1 MPRASEKASAIAI
14 VKIPP
19 RTANFECV
27 PECKPTINPRVVII
41 AEVMPKLNPTF
52 IECFIIRNKKPSL
65 NTFLISL
72 NSISFLSYK
81 TF

>member
-27 PECKPTINPRVVII
+27 PECKPTIKPKVVII
-41 AEVMPKLNPTF
+41 PEVMPKLNPTSN
-52 IECFIIRNKKPSL
+52 ECFIKINKKDTL
-65 NTFLISL
+65 NNFGFLNIIL
-72 NSISFLSYK
+72 YHKTSFFL
-81 TF
+81 